1 MSKFVEWL
9 NVNKKSLNLMK
20 KHYMVFRSCKRIVD
34 SDLKIIMYQMFRC
47 FMDFKLCGQN
57 QLIGGKIFQLVG
69 ILYKAQNTLILKH

>member
-9 NVNKKSLNLMK
+9 NVNKISLNLMK
-20 KHYMVFRSCKRIVD
+20 KHYMVFRSCKRTVD
-34 SDLKIIMYQMFRC
+34 SDLKIIMHQMFRC